1 MFNIQNELFGNSILN
16 RIGTNNSVTQVF
28 CLADTGDSILGAAS
42 TASTHQH
49 FVPEVW
55 ADGIYKYFARKTV
68 FRGLIDDYSAL
79 VKGVGDTINIPE
91 VTLKSATAK
100 SADSLVT
107 YDATASTQTQLS
119 IDKHYY
125 NAMLF
130 EDVLLIQSSADL
142 VSKYTQMFGEAL
154 GRQFDSDAWDQ
165 IKTVQDTQALATD
178 DVMTDAEFQSAL
190 TTLGENDIPYMDG
203 QCSMVVNPTLM
214 ADILDPA
221 AGVTRNFW
229 RADASGN
236 GGILEAGGSVNGFM
250 GKLWGIN
257 VYMSNTVSTGGSD
270 STAPGAIFHKSAAAC
285 AVQQD
290 IRVQS
295 EYSIDALGTKV
306 VADMLYGVKVLDD
319 SDNKRG
325 VRFTNA

>member
-1 MFNIQNELFGNSILN
+1 MNFEKYTNYALHGAWANSP
-16 RIGTNNSVTQVF
+16 
-28 CLADTGDSILGAAS
+28 CADTGDSILGAAS
-42 TASTHQH
+42 TITTHEE
-49 FVPEVW
+49 FVPQVW

-79 VKGVGDTINIPE
+79 IRSGARTLNIPE
-91 VTLKSATAK
+91 VALVSSTEKG
-100 SADSLVT
+100 ADSLVT
-107 YDATASTQTQLS
+107 YDATHSTETELA
-119 IDKHYY
+119 INKHYY

-130 EDVLLIQSSADL
+130 EDVLMIQSSADL
-142 VSKYTQMFGEAL
+142 VAKYTQMFGEAL

-165 IKTVQDTQALATD
+165 LKTVQDTQALATD
-178 DVMTDAEFQSAL
+178 DTLTDGEFQSAL

-221 AGVTRNFW
+221 AGVSRNFW

-236 GGILEAGGSVNGFM
+236 GGILEAGVSVNGFM
-250 GKLWGIN
+250 GKLFGIN
-257 VYMSNTVSTGGSD
+257 VYMSNTVAKGGSD

-290 IRVQS
+290 VRVQS

-306 VADMLYGVKVLDD
+306 VADMLYGVKILDD

>member
-1 MFNIQNELFGNSILN
+1 MFQFNNIIENQNPFIRRGM
-16 RIGTNNSVTQVF
+16 GFSVTTQMCF
-28 CLADTGDSILGAAS
+28 ADTGDSILGAAS
-42 TASTHQH
+42 TITTHEE
-49 FVPEVW
+49 FVPQLW

-79 VKGVGDTINIPE
+79 IGSGARTLNIPE
-91 VTLKSATAK
+91 VALKDATAK

-107 YDATASTQTQLS
+107 YDATHSTETELAVN
-119 IDKHYY
+119 KHYY

-130 EDVLLIQSSADL
+130 EDVLMIQSSADL

-154 GRQFDSDAWDQ
+154 GRQFDADAWAEIKQ
-165 IKTVQDTQALATD
+165 IQDTISFSADETL
-178 DVMTDAEFQSAL
+178 TDALWQTTIA
-190 TTLGENDIPYMDG
+190 TLGEQDVPYMDG
-203 QCSMVVNPTLM
+203 DCSMVVNPTLL

-221 AGVTRNFW
+221 AGISRNFW

-236 GGILEAGGSVNGFM
+236 GSVLENGGSVNGFV
-250 GKLWGIN
+250 GKLYGIN
-257 VYMSNTVSTGGSD
+257 VYMSNTIGTGD
-270 STAPGAIFHKSAAAC
+270 AETTPGAIFHKSAAAC

-290 IRVQS
+290 VRVQS

-306 VADMLYGVKVLDD
+306 VADMLYGVKLLDD

-325 VRFTNA
+325 VRFVNA

>member
-1 MFNIQNELFGNSILN
+1 MAI
-16 RIGTNNSVTQVF
+16 
-28 CLADTGDSILGAAS
+28 TGGMLGAAS
-42 TASTHQH
+42 TATSHEE

-79 VKGVGDTINIPE
+79 VKGSGDTINIPE
-91 VTLKSATAK
+91 IALKTATAK
-100 SADSLVT
+100 TIDTLVT
-107 YDATASTQTQLS
+107 YDATHSTQTQLA

-130 EDVLLIQSSADL
+130 EDVLLIQSNADL
-142 VSKYTQMFGEAL
+142 VAKYTQMFGEAL

-165 IKTVQDTQALATD
+165 LKTIQDTIALTVD
-178 DVMTDAEFQSAL
+178 EVLTDALFQTSLA
-190 TTLGENDIPYMDG
+190 TLGENDIPYMDG
-203 QCSMVVNPTLM
+203 ECSMVVNPTLM

-221 AGVTRNFW
+221 AGISRNFW

-236 GGILEAGGSVNGFM
+236 GGVLESGGSSNGFM
-250 GKLWGIN
+250 GKLFGIN
-257 VYMSNTVSTGGSD
+257 VYMSNTVATGGSD
-270 STAPGAIFHKSAAAC
+270 STSPGAIFHKSAAAC

-290 IRVQS
+290 IRVQA

-325 VRFTNA
+325 LRFTNA

>member
-1 MFNIQNELFGNSILN
+1 MNFEKYTNYALHGAWANSP
-16 RIGTNNSVTQVF
+16 
-28 CLADTGDSILGAAS
+28 CADTGDSILGAAS
-42 TASTHQH
+42 TTTTHQH

-79 VKGVGDTINIPE
+79 VKGSGDAINIPE
-91 VTLKSATAK
+91 ITLKSATAK
-100 SADSLVT
+100 SVDSLVT
-107 YDATASTQTQLS
+107 YDATASTTTQLQ
-119 IDKHYY
+119 INKHYY

-130 EDVLLIQSSADL
+130 EDVLMIQSSADL
-142 VSKYTQMFGEAL
+142 VAKYTQMFGEAL

-165 IKTVQDTQALATD
+165 LKTVQDTQALAAD
-178 DVMTDAEFQSAL
+178 DTLTDAEFQSAL

-203 QCSMVVNPTLM
+203 QCSMVVNPTFM

-221 AGVTRNFW
+221 AGVSRNFW

-250 GKLWGIN
+250 GKLFGIN
-257 VYMSNTVSTGGSD
+257 VYMSNTIAKGGSD
-270 STAPGAIFHKSAAAC
+270 STAPGAIFHKTAAAC

-290 IRVQS
+290 IRVQT
-295 EYSIDALGTKV
+295 EYSIDALVTKV
-306 VADMLYGVKVLDD
+306 VAHMLYGVKVLDD

>member
-1 MFNIQNELFGNSILN
+1 MAI
-16 RIGTNNSVTQVF
+16 
-28 CLADTGDSILGAAS
+28 TGGMLGAAS
-42 TASTHQH
+42 TATSHEE

-79 VKGVGDTINIPE
+79 VKGAGDKINIPE
-91 VTLKSATAK
+91 IALKTATEK
-100 SADSLVT
+100 SIDTLVT
-107 YDATASTQTQLS
+107 YDATHSTLTQLE
-119 IDKHYY
+119 INKHYY

-130 EDVLLIQSSADL
+130 EDVLMIQSSGDL

-165 IKTVQDTQALATD
+165 LKTLQDTQALAAD
-178 DVMTDAEFQSAL
+178 DALGDSEFQSAIM
-190 TTLGENDIPYMDG
+190 TLGENDIPYMDG

-221 AGVTRNFW
+221 AGVSRNFW

-250 GKLWGIN
+250 GKLFGIN
-257 VYMSNTVSTGGSD
+257 VYMSNTVAKGGSD
-270 STAPGAIFHKSAAAC
+270 STSPGAIFHKSAAAC

-290 IRVQS
+290 VRVQA

-306 VADMLYGVKVLDD
+306 VADMLYGVKILDD

>member
-1 MFNIQNELFGNSILN
+1 MAI
-16 RIGTNNSVTQVF
+16 
-28 CLADTGDSILGAAS
+28 TGGMLGATS
-42 TASTHQH
+42 TATTHEE
-49 FVPEVW
+49 FVPEIW

-68 FRGLIDDYSAL
+68 FRGLMDDYSAL
-79 VKGVGDTINIPE
+79 VKGSGDTINIPE
-91 VTLKSATAK
+91 ITLKTATAK
-100 SADSLVT
+100 AIDTLVT
-107 YDATASTQTQLS
+107 YDATHSTQTQLS

-130 EDVLLIQSSADL
+130 EDVLMIQSSADL

-203 QCSMVVNPTLM
+203 ECSMVVNPTLM

-236 GGILEAGGSVNGFM
+236 GGILEAGGSPNGFM

-257 VYMSNTVSTGGSD
+257 VYMSNTVSTGGTD
-270 STAPGAIFHKSAAAC
+270 STAPGAIFHKSASAC
-285 AVQQD
+285 AIQQD
-290 IRVQS
+290 VRVQA